1 MFRSYE
7 RSVPYD
13 TMARIIESK
22 NAATRDEKELCEH
35 TLRAT
40 WAYEQ
45 LTNKYQ
51 RTQKKVDNLESEL
64 KEKELKLK
72 KFAVLQKRNAALQ
85 KTLDDLRVEHDET
98 VSRLAKAEA
107 KIRELENA
115 KVETEDRDLKE
126 VAMKPVPQKG
136 WIHCDIVIAPDGFS
150 YVKGPGS
157 M

>member
-7 RSVPYD
+7 RSVPYN

-45 LTNKYQ
+45 LTYKYQ

-64 KEKELKLK
+64 KEKELKLN
-72 KFAVLQKRNAALQ
+72 KFAVLQ
-85 KTLDDLRVEHDET
+85 KTLDDLRVEHDKT

-126 VAMKPVPQKG
+126 VPTKPVPQKG
-136 WIHCDIVIAPDGFS
+136 WIHCDLVIAPDGFS

-157 M
+157 K